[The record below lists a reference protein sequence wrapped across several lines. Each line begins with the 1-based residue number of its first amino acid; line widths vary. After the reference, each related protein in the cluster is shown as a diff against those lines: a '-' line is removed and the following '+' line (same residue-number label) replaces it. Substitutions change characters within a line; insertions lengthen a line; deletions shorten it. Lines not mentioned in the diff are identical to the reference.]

1 MTHADGPPT
10 LLSTAQLEVELGRL
24 GAWRQDG
31 DALVRDL
38 KLASFGAAI
47 DCINDIAELAEA
59 ADHHPELRNVYRDLS
74 VRLSTHAAGGITMKD
89 VELAT
94 AIDQLPGLDG

>member
-1 MTHADGPPT
+1 MTHIDRSSA
-10 LLSTAQLEVELGRL
+10 LLSTAELDLELGRL

-38 KLASFGAAI
+38 RLVSFGAAI

-74 VRLSTHAAGGITMKD
+74 VRLSTHDAGGITMKD
-89 VELAT
+89 VQLAT
-94 AIDQLPGLDG
+94 AIDQLPGLEG